1 MTLYDPIVSR
11 KISIEAVLVKG
22 FSNVTEIIRQMNN
35 KWLPSTKG
43 LSEIDFQYYLV
54 KIEFNDLK
62 IIVIGSFT
70 SVYRIKRKML
80 ISNFNVNIFKL
91 NEYDLIIGFNRKI
104 DFIIINDEYIF
115 LNIASAKFDS
125 LF

>member
-1 MTLYDPIVSR
+1 
-11 KISIEAVLVKG
+11 
-22 FSNVTEIIRQMNN
+22 
-35 KWLPSTKG
+35 
-43 LSEIDFQYYLV
+43 
-54 KIEFNDLK
+54 
-62 IIVIGSFT
+62 
-70 SVYRIKRKML
+70 ML